1 MIIVSCQ
8 RKTKGDMTM
17 NGKVISVFAGL
28 GKTTVGNKYSN
39 VCDLQSSPY
48 RCDYSMIDKNDY
60 EKKKYDSSRTPN
72 PEWPNNYLN
81 AILEARKKYAIVLVP
96 SSLDVRELL
105 INNNI
110 DFLFILPSN
119 DYDNRKKLL
128 ERYKQRGNSNELI
141 KDVQN
146 EKKAKINKYSNFAR
160 KNYFYADLPQGY
172 QITQYKYPIVGEG
185 EVLIDLPDGSVKSIG
200 IERMHIEQDAG
211 KSIHDIDP
219 KKSFIDLNRA
229 GVGLMEIVTKPDF
242 RTPEE
247 AGAFLKKLRSILR
260 YLGTC
265 DGNMDE
271 GSMRCDVNVSVRPLG
286 TDELRTRCE
295 MKNVNSIK
303 FVMQAIENE
312 ARRHVEVYESG
323 GEIVQET
330 RQFDPATGHTKV
342 MRKKEFAHD
351 YRYFPEP
358 DLAPLILTDDY
369 IQKLK
374 DEIPELPDEKKER
387 FVNKLGLT
395 PYDAIVI
402 CENKET
408 ADFFEKAADGHDA
421 KKVANWLMGD
431 FFAMLNEKK
440 LELKDSPVSAEN
452 LGRLV
457 ELVSKEVINGKT
469 AKDVFEIMAETGE
482 NPEKIVEEKGLRQVT
497 DTSAIEALVDEVL
510 ANAADN
516 VAAYKNGKQGLFG
529 WFVGQVMKVS
539 RGKANPVLVNEL
551 LKKKLQ

>member
-1 MIIVSCQ
+1 MAEFVIETPKGKWEIVCGLEIHCQIISKSKIYSGASTEFGADANEHVSFV
-8 RKTKGDMTM
+8 D
-17 NGKVISVFAGL
+17 AGMPGML
-28 GKTTVGNKYSN
+28 PTLNKYC
-39 VCDLQSSPY
+39 VHQAVKTGIGL
-48 RCDYSMIDKNDY
+48 
-60 EKKKYDSSRTPN
+60 
-72 PEWPNNYLN
+72 
-81 AILEARKKYAIVLVP
+81 
-96 SSLDVRELL
+96 
-105 INNNI
+105 
-110 DFLFILPSN
+110 
-119 DYDNRKKLL
+119 
-128 ERYKQRGNSNELI
+128 
-141 KDVQN
+141 
-146 EKKAKINKYSNFAR
+146 KAKINKYSNFAR

-172 QITQYKYPIVGEG
+172 QITQFKYPIVGEG
-185 EVLIDLPDGSVKSIG
+185 KVLIDLADGSTREIG

-242 RTPEE
+242 RAPEE

-271 GSMRCDVNVSVRPLG
+271 GSMRCDVNVSVRPYG
-286 TDELRTRCE
+286 SNELRTRCE

-312 ARRHVEVYESG
+312 ARRHVEVYENG
-323 GEIVQET
+323 GDIVQET
-330 RQFDPATGHTKV
+330 RQFNPVTGQTKA

-358 DLAPLILTDDY
+358 DLAPLVLSDEY
-369 IQKLK
+369 IQSVR

-387 FVNKLGLT
+387 FVKELGLT

-408 ADFFEKAADGHDA
+408 ADFFEKAAAGHDA

-440 LELKDSPVSAEN
+440 IELKDSPVSAEN

-457 ELVSKEVINGKT
+457 ELVSSNVINGKT
-469 AKDVFEIMAETGE
+469 AKDVFALMVETGE
-482 NPEKIVEEKGLRQVT
+482 NPEKIVEEKGLKQVT
-497 DTSAIEALVDEVL
+497 DSSEIEKIVDEVI
-510 ANAADN
+510 ASSPAN
-516 VAAYKNGKQGLFG
+516 VAAYQGGKQGLFG
-529 WFVGQVMKVS
+529 WFVGQVMKAS
-539 RGKANPVLVNEL
+539 RGKANPVVVNEL
-551 LKKKLQ
+551 LKKKLG

>member
-1 MIIVSCQ
+1 MSAYVIETAKGKWEIICGLEIHCQIISKSKIYSGASTEFGADPNEHVSFVDAGMPGMLPTLNKECVHQ
-8 RKTKGDMTM
+8 AVKTG
-17 NGKVISVFAGL
+17 IGL
-28 GKTTVGNKYSN
+28 
-39 VCDLQSSPY
+39 
-48 RCDYSMIDKNDY
+48 R
-60 EKKKYDSSRTPN
+60 
-72 PEWPNNYLN
+72 
-81 AILEARKKYAIVLVP
+81 
-96 SSLDVRELL
+96 
-105 INNNI
+105 
-110 DFLFILPSN
+110 
-119 DYDNRKKLL
+119 
-128 ERYKQRGNSNELI
+128 
-141 KDVQN
+141 
-146 EKKAKINKYSNFAR
+146 AKINKYSNFSR

-172 QITQYKYPIVGEG
+172 QITQFKYPIVGEG

-242 RTPEE
+242 RAPEE

-271 GSMRCDVNVSVRPLG
+271 GSMRCDVNVSVRPYG
-286 TDELRTRCE
+286 SDELRTRCE

-312 ARRHVEVYESG
+312 AKRHIDVYENG
-323 GEIVQET
+323 GEIIQET
-330 RQFDPATGHTKV
+330 RQFDPSTGQTKV

-358 DLAPLILTDDY
+358 DLAPLVLSDDY
-369 IQKLK
+369 LEAVRK
-374 DEIPELPDEKKER
+374 EIPELPDDKKER

-402 CENKET
+402 CENKEV
-408 ADFFEKAADGHDA
+408 ADFFEKAAAGHDA

-440 LELKDSPVSAEN
+440 LELKNSPVSAEN

-469 AKDVFEIMAETGE
+469 AKEVFALMVESGD
-482 NPEKIVEEKGLRQVT
+482 NPEKIVEEKGLVQVT
-497 DTSAIEALVDEVL
+497 DSGAIEAVIDEVL
-510 ANAADN
+510 ASAPDN

-529 WFVGQVMKVS
+529 WFVGQVMKAS
-539 RGKANPVLVNEL
+539 KGKANPGIVNKL
-551 LKKKLQ
+551 LKEKLG

>member
-1 MIIVSCQ
+1 MADFVIETPKGKWEIVCGLEIHCQIISKSKIYSGASTEFGAEVNEHVSFVDAGMPGMLPTLNKYCVHQ
-8 RKTKGDMTM
+8 AVKT
-17 NGKVISVFAGL
+17 GL
-28 GKTTVGNKYSN
+28 G
-39 VCDLQSSPY
+39 L
-48 RCDYSMIDKNDY
+48 R
-60 EKKKYDSSRTPN
+60 
-72 PEWPNNYLN
+72 
-81 AILEARKKYAIVLVP
+81 
-96 SSLDVRELL
+96 
-105 INNNI
+105 
-110 DFLFILPSN
+110 
-119 DYDNRKKLL
+119 
-128 ERYKQRGNSNELI
+128 
-141 KDVQN
+141 
-146 EKKAKINKYSNFAR
+146 AKINKYSNFAR

-172 QITQYKYPIVGEG
+172 QITQFKYPIVGEG
-185 EVLIDLPDGSVKSIG
+185 RVDIDLPDGSVKAIG

-219 KKSFIDLNRA
+219 KKTFIDLNRA

-242 RTPEE
+242 SAPAE

-260 YLGTC
+260 YIGTC

-271 GSMRCDVNVSVRPLG
+271 GSMRCDVNVSVRPQG

-312 ARRHVEVYESG
+312 ARRQIEVYENG
-323 GEIVQET
+323 GLVIQET
-330 RQFDPATGHTKV
+330 RHFDQVSGQTKV

-358 DLAPLILTDDY
+358 DLAPLVLDDEY
-369 IQKLK
+369 IEKVKREL
-374 DEIPELPDEKKER
+374 PELPDEKKER
-387 FVNKLGLT
+387 FVSKLGLT

-408 ADFFEKAADGHDA
+408 ADFFEKAAAGHDA

-457 ELVSKEVINGKT
+457 ELVSQNVINGKT
-469 AKDVFEIMAETGE
+469 AKDVFAIMAETGE
-482 NPEKIVEEKGLRQVT
+482 NPEKIVEEKGLKQVT
-497 DTSAIEALVDEVL
+497 DTSAIEAVIDEVL
-510 ANAADN
+510 AANPDNAA
-516 VAAYKNGKQGLFG
+516 AYRNGKQGLFG
-529 WFVGQVMKVS
+529 WFVGQVMKAS
-539 RGKANPVLVNEL
+539 KGKANPGLVNEL
-551 LKKKLQ
+551 LKKKLG

>member
-1 MIIVSCQ
+1 MAEFVIETPKGKWEIVCGLEIHCQIISKSKIYSGASTEFGADANEHVSFV
-8 RKTKGDMTM
+8 D
-17 NGKVISVFAGL
+17 AGMPGML
-28 GKTTVGNKYSN
+28 PTLNKYC
-39 VCDLQSSPY
+39 VHQAVKTGIGL
-48 RCDYSMIDKNDY
+48 
-60 EKKKYDSSRTPN
+60 
-72 PEWPNNYLN
+72 
-81 AILEARKKYAIVLVP
+81 
-96 SSLDVRELL
+96 
-105 INNNI
+105 
-110 DFLFILPSN
+110 
-119 DYDNRKKLL
+119 
-128 ERYKQRGNSNELI
+128 
-141 KDVQN
+141 
-146 EKKAKINKYSNFAR
+146 KAKINKYSNFAR

-172 QITQYKYPIVGEG
+172 QITQFKYPIVGEG
-185 EVLIDLPDGSVKSIG
+185 KVLIDLADGSTREIG

-242 RTPEE
+242 RAPED

-271 GSMRCDVNVSVRPLG
+271 GSMRCDVNVSVRPYG
-286 TDELRTRCE
+286 SNELRTRCE

-312 ARRHVEVYESG
+312 ARRHVEVYENG
-323 GEIVQET
+323 GDIVQET
-330 RQFDPATGHTKV
+330 RQFNPVTGQTKA

-358 DLAPLILTDDY
+358 DLAPLVLSDEY
-369 IQKLK
+369 IQSVR

-387 FVNKLGLT
+387 FVKELGLT

-408 ADFFEKAADGHDA
+408 ADFFEKAATGHDA

-440 LELKDSPVSAEN
+440 IELKDSPVSAEN

-457 ELVSKEVINGKT
+457 ELVSSNVINGKT
-469 AKDVFEIMAETGE
+469 AKDVFALMVETGE
-482 NPEKIVEEKGLRQVT
+482 NPEKIVEEKGLKQVT
-497 DTSAIEALVDEVL
+497 DSSEIEKIVDEVI
-510 ANAADN
+510 ASSPAN
-516 VAAYKNGKQGLFG
+516 VAAYQGGKQGLFG
-529 WFVGQVMKVS
+529 WFVGQVMKAS
-539 RGKANPVLVNEL
+539 RGKANPVVVNEL
-551 LKKKLQ
+551 LKKKLG